1 MQNLLLPKLSVNRFY
16 YIKEFTEKIDYCIL
30 KNYICLWANQRLNT
44 SVFSLIS
51 FITQLCLGNLKTTWK
66 CWRTR
71 KKKHKAKITLYTV
84 MMHCDYRNFSHQYNQ
99 GIQISWF
106 EITIYIMTFIEFHPL
121 ILVTTPY
128 HPCCFVRL
136 HLLPIIVTCDIMRYP
151 WLIIMLYCIV

>member
-44 SVFSLIS
+44 TVSGKFKNHLEV
-51 FITQLCLGNLKTTWK
+51 LKDK
-66 CWRTR
+66 K

-151 WLIIMLYCIV
+151 WSIIMLYCIV

>member
-44 SVFSLIS
+44 TVSGKFKNHLEV
-51 FITQLCLGNLKTTWK
+51 LKD
-66 CWRTR
+66 
-71 KKKHKAKITLYTV
+71 KKKKKNKAKITLYTV

-151 WLIIMLYCIV
+151 WSIIMLYCIV